1 MDPAVPIEETVGA
14 IADLVKQGVVRYI
27 GLSEMSAE
35 TVRRANAVHPIVDMQ
50 IEYSVATRGIEATV
64 LPALRAMGVGVTAYG
79 VLSRG
84 LLSGSKPSG
93 KGDLRGHF
101 PRFAGEN
108 VDANS
113 KLVEALNRVAAEH
126 GVSGTQLAIAWVLH
140 QGADIVPVMGAR
152 TRKQLQETIRALELK
167 LSAEELRKIGEAVPA
182 EKVAGTRYDERQMAM
197 LDSERAAKAGS

>member
-1 MDPAVPIEETVGA
+1 M
-14 IADLVKQGVVRYI
+14 
-27 GLSEMSAE
+27 
-35 TVRRANAVHPIVDMQ
+35 
-50 IEYSVATRGIEATV
+50 
-64 LPALRAMGVGVTAYG
+64 PALRAMGVGVTAYG

-126 GVSGTQLAIAWVLH
+126 SVSGTQLAIAWVLH

-152 TRKQLQETIRALELK
+152 TRKQLQETICALDLK

-182 EKVAGTRYDERQMAM
+182 EKVIGTRYDERQMAM